1 MIERKRK
8 VLGACRNI
16 LHLTARWQTREIKV
30 QSFIVTRVAFF
41 LSNKSSLH
49 LVTVRENCNSNK
61 NK

>member
-41 LSNKSSLH
+41 VEQIIPSS
-49 LVTVRENCNSNK
+49 CYGS
-61 NK
+61 